1 MSEERAAAWIDL
13 HIDSLRAHLT
23 PDPDPIAPELP
34 TQVDLPRLEQAGAI
48 AAIWAAC
55 DDTHLNTA
63 PGLAYV
69 LRLLTAG
76 RDLAAG
82 SQGRLVLVRTRAD
95 LARCAPGGPIGMLL
109 GLEGAHSLLGSL
121 DLLEAL
127 HALGVRVLTL
137 TWNNTNP
144 FASGCAV
151 GPGED
156 GGLTPLGRELLLRAR
171 ELGILL
177 DLAHAS
183 PRTLEEAIA
192 LWRAPVLVSHTAC
205 AALQPHRRNLSDA
218 QLRAVA
224 DAGGLVGIMLYPP
237 FLALEAQAVSLAT
250 VARHVRHAVDVAGE
264 AAIGMGTDFDGVTR
278 LPDGVSGLQD
288 LGKLRRELA
297 GVGLRPRVIEAVM
310 WGNALRYLQT
320 ALPEDGA

>member
-1 MSEERAAAWIDL
+1 MSEERPAGWIDL
-13 HIDSLRAHLT
+13 HIDSLRAHLL

-55 DDTHLNTA
+55 DDVQRDGA

-69 LRLLTAG
+69 LRLLATG
-76 RDLAAG
+76 RALVEG
-82 SQGRLVLVRTRAD
+82 SRGRLVLVRTSTD

-109 GLEGAHSLLGSL
+109 ALEGAHSLLGSL

-137 TWNNTNP
+137 TWNQANP
-144 FASGCAV
+144 FASGCAA
-151 GPGED
+151 PAGED
-156 GGLTPLGRELLLRAR
+156 RGLTPLGRELLLRAR
-171 ELGILL
+171 ELGIVL

-183 PRTLEEAIA
+183 PRTLSDA
-192 LWRAPVLVSHTAC
+192 LAVWGKPLLVSHTAC
-205 AALQPHRRNLSDA
+205 AQLHPHRRNLSDA

-237 FLALEAQAVSLAT
+237 FLADAAQPVTLAT
-250 VARHVRHAVDVAGE
+250 VAQHVRHAVGAAGE
-264 AAIGMGTDFDGVTR
+264 AAVGIGTDFDGVTA
-278 LPDGVSGLQD
+278 LPAGVAGLQD
-288 LGKLRRELA
+288 LDGLRRELA
-297 GVGLRPRVIEAVM
+297 AVGLPARVIEGVM
-310 WGNALRYLQT
+310 WGNARRFLST
-320 ALPEDGA
+320 ALPGDGG